1 MSGRIKAAR
10 AGYSGDAN
18 YRRSMPGTGYAG
30 DPGLFGFVGKLIKGG
45 VGAAAALA
53 TGGGV
58 SGAVGAFRRSLASG
72 RGVSRRQQRAI
83 QQRLQGRVPMQEQR
97 AYSPGGGL
105 PIRPSL
111 GDVVIQQPFGGIN
124 VPQKGSRGAPIA
136 GRGTAIMA
144 GAGGSCPTGYKPNKT
159 GYWITSPQGTPS
171 YVSPGERCVKIRKR
185 NPLNPRA
192 WDRAYGRLKSSKRW
206 QKKIAAVTFREK
218 C

>member
-18 YRRSMPGTGYAG
+18 YQRAMPGTGYAG
-30 DPGLFGFVGKLIKGG
+30 DPGVFGFLGKLAGRAAQFVPGG
-45 VGAAAALA
+45 SAAVSIARGLAARLGASRARRRQRQLQQQQFQIPA
-53 TGGGV
+53 GGGR
-58 SGAVGAFRRSLASG
+58 F
-72 RGVSRRQQRAI
+72 
-83 QQRLQGRVPMQEQR
+83 PMQPFTSITRGAPPPRATAAIRKIQSIELELPQR
-97 AYSPGGGL
+97 
-105 PIRPSL
+105 
-111 GDVVIQQPFGGIN
+111 
-124 VPQKGSRGAPIA
+124 GSSGAPIA

-144 GAGGSCPTGYKPNKT
+144 GEGGSCPTGYKPNKT

-218 C
+218 CP

>member
-10 AGYSGDAN
+10 AGYSGDAG
-18 YRRSMPGTGYAG
+18 YQRAMPGIGYAG
-30 DPGLFGFVGKLIKGG
+30 DPGIFGFLGKVIKGG
-45 VGAAAALA
+45 VGAATALA

-58 SGAVGAFRRSLASG
+58 TGAIGAFRRSLASG
-72 RGVSRRQQRAI
+72 RGVSRRRQRMVLQQMQVGGVSPVRPTSMGPPPPPPIGFGAEVTRRQSIGVDI
-83 QQRLQGRVPMQEQR
+83 QRGGRQD
-97 AYSPGGGL
+97 
-105 PIRPSL
+105 PI
-111 GDVVIQQPFGGIN
+111 
-124 VPQKGSRGAPIA
+124 K
-136 GRGTAIMA
+136 GRGTSIMA
-144 GAGGSCPTGYKPNKT
+144 GPGGSCPTGFKPNKT